1 MLSLVTSS
9 VMIVMGMAVAT
20 ATGAEQECTVGAQ
33 AQPARPGG
41 AMLQF
46 GNEHAGPK
54 SASPVSAHAA
64 LVEDVATQRRSQGIG
79 ASADLT
85 EGGYVAVASSCC
97 VAEMEEFARRVVA
110 DLDLVICDEGGLS
123 GTVGFHT
130 CENGWQSFAKLSEDI
145 KNGQHGQCAWTAMP
159 DSCGELDRANCGSSP
174 DGFHRRRV
182 CSGDANTDAYLAM
195 EAPATEAPAT
205 EAPATEAPATEAPA
219 TDAYLATEAPATE
232 APATEAP
239 ATDAYLATEAP
250 ATEAP
255 ATEAPATEAP
265 ATEAPATEAPAT
277 EAPATEAPATF
288 PPVAMVCVR
297 MPPGTNGCM
306 SGESMASIEE
316 CKFCAQPSHLGGV
329 YSGEINFA
337 TAARGCYQFT
347 DDGRVFFNTHPEGGS
362 RTSDDT
368 YCVMKR

>member
-1 MLSLVTSS
+1 MMLSLVASLVT
-9 VMIVMGMAVAT
+9 IVMGMAVAT
-20 ATGAEQECTVGAQ
+20 ATGAEQECTVGAE

-46 GNEHAGPK
+46 ASDHAGPK
-54 SASPVSAHAA
+54 SASPISAHAA
-64 LVEDVATQRRSQGIG
+64 LVEEVATQRRSQGIG

-110 DLDLVICDEGGLS
+110 DLGLVICDEGGLS

-130 CENGWQSFAKLSEDI
+130 CEKGWQSFAKLSEDI

-159 DSCGELDRANCGSSP
+159 DYCGEFDRANCGSPP

-182 CSGDANTDAYLAM
+182 CSGDANTDAYLAT
-195 EAPATEAPAT
+195 EASATEAPAT
-205 EAPATEAPATEAPA
+205 EAPATEAPV
-219 TDAYLATEAPATE
+219 
-232 APATEAP
+232 
-239 ATDAYLATEAP
+239 TEAP

-277 EAPATEAPATF
+277 EAPATEAPATEA
-288 PPVAMVCVR
+288 PTTEAPAQSCATSELEGKPVALVCVR
-297 MPPGTNGCM
+297 QAPGSNSCQG
-306 SGESMASIEE
+306 GESPAGIEE
-316 CKFCAQPSHLGGV
+316 CKFCAAASRLGGC
-329 YSGEINFA
+329 YSGEINVA
-337 TAARGCYQFT
+337 SAAHGCYQFT
-347 DDGRVFFNTHPEGGS
+347 DDGRVFFNTHPTGGS
-362 RTSDDT
+362 RTSDDV
-368 YCVMKR
+368 YCVMNR